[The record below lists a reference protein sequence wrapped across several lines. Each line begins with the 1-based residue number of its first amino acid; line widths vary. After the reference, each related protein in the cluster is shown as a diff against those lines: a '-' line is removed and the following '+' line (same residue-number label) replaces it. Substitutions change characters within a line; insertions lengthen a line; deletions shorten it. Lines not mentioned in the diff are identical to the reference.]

1 MKLWQKSIEIEPKV
15 ESFTV
20 GKDADFDL
28 LLAPFD
34 ILGSIAHARM
44 LGKVGLLEPKETDLL
59 VRELQYMLKE
69 VESGD
74 FVIEEGV
81 EDVHSQVELLLTRRL
96 GAIGKKIHSGRSRND
111 QVLVDIKLYLRHAI
125 EGLVHRTGK
134 LVDTLLTLSEQHKHD
149 LLPGY
154 THLQVAMPSS
164 FGLWFSAYAETL
176 VEDLELMQAAW
187 RIANKNPLGS
197 GAGYGSSFPLDR
209 EMTTRLLGFRTLH
222 VNVVN
227 AQLNRGKAEKA
238 LSMSMAQMGGS
249 LARMAMDICLYMSQN
264 MGFVTFPD
272 ALTTGSSIMPHKK
285 NPDVWEL
292 IRGKCNRLQALPQE
306 LALLMANL
314 PSGYHRE
321 MQLTKEILFPAIEE
335 LENCLEMAD
344 FMLQHIEVRKN
355 IMKDPVYQYA
365 FSVEVLNKKVAEGV
379 PFRDAYKEVAEE
391 IASGKYSA
399 PDQLTHTHTGS
410 IGNLGLEEIEEEKNR
425 MMQRFAFDEVRAA
438 LKGLLKPLVG

>member
-59 VRELQYMLKE
+59 VRELQYMLRE

-74 FVIEEGV
+74 FSIEEGV

-344 FMLQHIEVRKN
+344 FMLQQIEVRKD